1 MALPVYTVSEFI
13 GNINAIIVG
22 QFTVEGE
29 VSQFKISQGKWAFF
43 DLKDPT
49 GVLSCFAVA
58 FQLKVPL
65 EDGIKVRVTGYPKVR
80 EQTGRF
86 GFVVQ
91 SVELVGDGALK
102 RAYELLKKKLSEEG
116 LFAPARK
123 RAIPKIPNRI
133 AVIASRDSAAFGD
146 FKRIITNRWPAVEVV
161 IRHVAVQGETAVA
174 DVVSAFQEFNAA
186 ASEFDVLVI
195 IRGGGSLEDLAA
207 FNTEPVV
214 RAVYGSVIPVVSGI
228 GHERD
233 ETLIDFVADVRA
245 STPSNAAEMVVPDK
259 RDFLSQCG
267 FMVEQMGEVVA
278 HQVLLKKQRVQTGVF
293 QMTSRLEAP
302 LQRSKQL
309 LQSFF
314 NRSVRLEALVMAK
327 KTMLQSFT
335 KNADKLTHLIL
346 RREQFLES
354 SERLLTNINPRRILG
369 RGYSIA
375 RNSSGA
381 IVRSAKELDVAER
394 FVLELGEGTITGS
407 VIEKNI

>member
-1 MALPVYTVSEFI
+1 
-13 GNINAIIVG
+13 
-22 QFTVEGE
+22 
-29 VSQFKISQGKWAFF
+29 
-43 DLKDPT
+43 
-49 GVLSCFAVA
+49 
-58 FQLKVPL
+58 
-65 EDGIKVRVTGYPKVR
+65 
-80 EQTGRF
+80 
-86 GFVVQ
+86 
-91 SVELVGDGALK
+91 
-102 RAYELLKKKLSEEG
+102 
-116 LFAPARK
+116 
-123 RAIPKIPNRI
+123 
-133 AVIASRDSAAFGD
+133 
-146 FKRIITNRWPAVEVV
+146 
-161 IRHVAVQGETAVA
+161 
-174 DVVSAFQEFNAA
+174 
-186 ASEFDVLVI
+186 
-195 IRGGGSLEDLAA
+195 
-207 FNTEPVV
+207 
-214 RAVYGSVIPVVSGI
+214 
-228 GHERD
+228 
-233 ETLIDFVADVRA
+233 
-245 STPSNAAEMVVPDK
+245 
-259 RDFLSQCG
+259 
-267 FMVEQMGEVVA
+267 MVEQMGEVVA